1 MATLRF
7 NIDARKLTLA
17 AVGIAG
23 VTLATCWLLA
33 VMRMRSDK
41 TFLPD
46 QAVPSLSQTAD
57 EEPGRTIFAMGL
69 TISAMLFLCAAY
81 LRFVLVAVLMRSSPA
96 LSRFS
101 STNLVSLV
109 CAFAYALTLTL
120 VACFDSRDF
129 FTEHVDFSYAFF
141 ISATLYN
148 AVATFL
154 DWHLVWPSLAR
165 IRTRDE
171 LPTPLLSRKLAKVAL
186 TTSCTLTALV
196 LLILIL
202 TKADYSVAAVFEW
215 LTMAQLLVFWVAL
228 SNDFA
233 VLSVSL
239 TSRLG
244 PQGAETGGASGR
256 VVQLP

>member
-1 MATLRF
+1 MASLRV
-7 NIDARKLTLA
+7 NVNAQRLTLS
-17 AVGIAG
+17 AVGISG
-23 VTLATCWLLA
+23 VTLATCWLLT
-33 VMRMRSDK
+33 VLRMRSDK
-41 TFLPD
+41 TFLPN
-46 QAVPSLSQTAD
+46 QSVPSLSQTAD
-57 EEPGRTIFAMGL
+57 VEPGRTLFAMGL
-69 TISAMLFLCAAY
+69 TVSAMLFLCAAY
-81 LRFVLVAVLMRSSPA
+81 LRFVLVAVLLRSSPA

-101 STNLVSLV
+101 STNLVSMA

-129 FTEHVDFSYAFF
+129 FTEHIDFSYGFF

-148 AVATFL
+148 ALATFL
-154 DWHLVWPSLAR
+154 DWHVVWPSLAR

-171 LPTPLLSRKLAKVAL
+171 LPTPLLSRRLAKVAL
-186 TTSCTLTALV
+186 MTSCSLTALV
-196 LLILIL
+196 LLILVL

-215 LTMAQLLVFWVAL
+215 LTMTQLLVFWVAL
-228 SNDFA
+228 SHDFTA
-233 VLSVSL
+233 LSVSL